1 MSFKLFPSNHEKTIF
16 IAIAAFC
23 VGMAF
28 GLMPG
33 LDVKTI
39 AGAVATLVAA
49 FAGAFFAYKFNADRE
64 KQRKNEVDL
73 ASANRAIFTLVR
85 VYNYIAGFNKQ
96 FLKPYSENP
105 AAYVSIQPSLGN
117 SDPSW
122 KLDYDSISFLI
133 SEGKSEVLSEL
144 TELEELFIIFKET
157 VKTRNHMQ
165 LNIVQPAM
173 EAEGIVNGSSIALD
187 DVDRILGNRTST
199 IMKSVTTQLID
210 ITQRAEEQSENLI
223 KKLHEIMV
231 SIFPGKNIIR
241 MEKLNKSSN
250 VDGDKAA
257 AGS

>member
-1 MSFKLFPSNHEKTIF
+1 MSFKIFPNNHEKTLF
-16 IAIAAFC
+16 IAIASFC
-23 VGMAF
+23 VGVAV
-28 GLMPG
+28 GLMPA

-64 KQRKNEVDL
+64 KQRKDEVDL

-96 FLKPYSENP
+96 FLKPYSGNP
-105 AAYVSIQPSLGN
+105 VAYVAIQPSLGN
-117 SDPSW
+117 SDPNW

-133 SEGKSEVLSEL
+133 SEKKSEILTEL
-144 TELEELFIIFKET
+144 TEFEELFTIFTET
-157 VKTRNHMQ
+157 VKARNHIH

-173 EAEGIVNGSSIALD
+173 EAAGIVNGSSVALD
-187 DVDRILGNRTST
+187 DIDRILGDRIST
-199 IMKSVTTQLID
+199 IMKSLTCELID
-210 ITQRAEEQSENLI
+210 ITQRGEEQSDNLI
-223 KKLHEIMV
+223 QKLHEIIV
-231 SIFPGKNIIR
+231 GIFPGKNVIR

-250 VDGDKAA
+250 ADGDKAA